1 MNIDQVLEYVEEQ
14 DVKFIR
20 LSFCDVFGKQKNVSI
35 LPDELPK
42 AFKEGISIDGS
53 AIDGFMD
60 EKNSDLFLYPDPD
73 TCSILP
79 WRSMEGAVIRMEC
92 QIKYPDETPFER
104 DCRYIM
110 KKAIRKAKEKGIT
123 FVFGT
128 EFEFYL
134 FKLDENEN
142 NTYIPLDQGGYMDVS
157 PEDKGEDVRREICFT
172 LSDMGIQPEAS
183 HHEEGPGQNEI
194 DFHYAGALTAADNA
208 MAFKGAVR
216 SIAAQYGLCAS
227 FMPKPLS
234 DEYGNG
240 LHVNLS
246 VEKDGRSLFEQEG
259 GVLAPDAQHA
269 MAGILHRIREISLF
283 LNPIPSS
290 YRRLGSFEAPKAVN
304 WSYGSRSQLIRIP
317 ACTPGHGRM
326 ELRSPDPACNPYLA
340 FALILAAAMEGITEV
355 APLQSPMAVTEYLP
369 GNLEEAIALAE
380 TSEFVREVIP
390 ESTLN
395 KYLDEKRKTAARFD
409 ADPKAVFQQHLRTI

>member
-104 DCRYIM
+104 DCRYIL

-194 DFHYAGALTAADNA
+194 DFRYSTALRAADNA
-208 MAFKGAVR
+208 QTFKWVVKTI
-216 SIAAQYGLCAS
+216 SKSNGLYADFS
-227 FMPKPLS
+227 PKPLKQ
-234 DEYGNG
+234 EAGNG
-240 LHVNLS
+240 LHINIS
-246 VEKDGRSLFEQEG
+246 IESEDNKDYLDN
-259 GVLAPDAQHA
+259 VLAGLMNHLEE
-269 MAGILHRIREISLF
+269 MTLF
-283 LNPIPSS
+283 LNPDVSS
-290 YRRLGSFEAPKAVN
+290 YERIGKRKAPKYIT
-304 WSYGSRSQLIRIP
+304 WSAYNRTQAIRIP
-317 ACTPGHGRM
+317 ATKSKNIRL
-326 ELRSPDPACNPYLA
+326 ELRSPYPCCNPYLA
-340 FALILAAAMEGITEV
+340 FALIIYAGLDGIERNLKAPEEV
-355 APLQSPMAVTEYLP
+355 NV
-369 GNLEEAIALAE
+369 NLYQAKDDITSQLKAIPDSIRKASNITRE
-380 TSEFVREVIP
+380 SEFIAEYIP
-390 ESTLN
+390 E
-395 KYLDEKRKTAARFD
+395 KIIEAYLK
-409 ADPKAVFQQHLRTI
+409 

>member
-79 WRSMEGAVIRMEC
+79 WRSMEGSVIRMEC

-104 DCRYIM
+104 DCRYIL

-194 DFHYAGALTAADNA
+194 DFRYSTALRAADNA
-208 MAFKGAVR
+208 QTFKWVVKTI
-216 SIAAQYGLCAS
+216 SKSNGLYADFS
-227 FMPKPLS
+227 PKPLKQ
-234 DEYGNG
+234 EAGNG
-240 LHVNLS
+240 LHINISIESEDNRDYL
-246 VEKDGRSLFEQEG
+246 DN
-259 GVLAPDAQHA
+259 VLAGLMNHLEE
-269 MAGILHRIREISLF
+269 MTLF
-283 LNPIPSS
+283 LNPDVSS
-290 YRRLGSFEAPKAVN
+290 YERIGKRKAPKYIT
-304 WSYGSRSQLIRIP
+304 WSAYNRTQAIRIP
-317 ACTPGHGRM
+317 ATKSKNIRL
-326 ELRSPDPACNPYLA
+326 ELRSPDPCCNPYLA
-340 FALILAAAMEGITEV
+340 FALIIYAGLDGIERNLKAPEEV
-355 APLQSPMAVTEYLP
+355 NV
-369 GNLEEAIALAE
+369 NLYQAKDDITSQLKAIPNSIRKASNITRE
-380 TSEFVREVIP
+380 SEFIAEYIP
-390 ESTLN
+390 E
-395 KYLDEKRKTAARFD
+395 KIIEAYLK
-409 ADPKAVFQQHLRTI
+409 

>member
-104 DCRYIM
+104 DCRYIL

-194 DFHYAGALTAADNA
+194 DFRYSTALRAADNA
-208 MAFKGAVR
+208 QTFKWVVKTI
-216 SIAAQYGLCAS
+216 SKSNGLYADFS
-227 FMPKPLS
+227 PKPLKQ
-234 DEYGNG
+234 EAGNG
-240 LHVNLS
+240 LHINIS
-246 VEKDGRSLFEQEG
+246 IESEDNKDYLDN
-259 GVLAPDAQHA
+259 VLAGLMNHLEE
-269 MAGILHRIREISLF
+269 MTLF
-283 LNPIPSS
+283 LNPEVSS
-290 YRRLGSFEAPKAVN
+290 YERIGKRKAPKYIT
-304 WSYGSRSQLIRIP
+304 WSAYNRTQAIRIP
-317 ACTPGHGRM
+317 ATKSKNIRL
-326 ELRSPDPACNPYLA
+326 ELRSPDPCCNPYLA
-340 FALILAAAMEGITEV
+340 FALIIYAGLDGIERNLKAPEEV
-355 APLQSPMAVTEYLP
+355 NV
-369 GNLEEAIALAE
+369 NLYQAKDDITSQLKAIPDSIRKASNITRE
-380 TSEFVREVIP
+380 SEFIAEYIP
-390 ESTLN
+390 E
-395 KYLDEKRKTAARFD
+395 KIIEAYLK
-409 ADPKAVFQQHLRTI
+409 

>member
-104 DCRYIM
+104 DCRYIL

-194 DFHYAGALTAADNA
+194 DFRYSTALRAADNA
-208 MAFKGAVR
+208 QTFKWVVKTI
-216 SIAAQYGLCAS
+216 SKSNGLYADFS
-227 FMPKPLS
+227 PKPLKQ
-234 DEYGNG
+234 EAGNG
-240 LHVNLS
+240 LHINIS
-246 VEKDGRSLFEQEG
+246 IESEDNKDFLDN
-259 GVLAPDAQHA
+259 VLAGLMNHLEE
-269 MAGILHRIREISLF
+269 MTLF
-283 LNPIPSS
+283 LNPDVSS
-290 YRRLGSFEAPKAVN
+290 YERIGKRKAPKYIT
-304 WSYGSRSQLIRIP
+304 WSAYNRTQAIRIP
-317 ACTPGHGRM
+317 ATKSKNIRL
-326 ELRSPDPACNPYLA
+326 ELRSPDPCCNPYLA
-340 FALILAAAMEGITEV
+340 FALIIYAGLDGIERNLKAPEEV
-355 APLQSPMAVTEYLP
+355 NV
-369 GNLEEAIALAE
+369 NLYQAKDDITSQLKAIPDSIRKASNITRE
-380 TSEFVREVIP
+380 SEFIAEYIP
-390 ESTLN
+390 E
-395 KYLDEKRKTAARFD
+395 KIIEAYLK
-409 ADPKAVFQQHLRTI
+409 